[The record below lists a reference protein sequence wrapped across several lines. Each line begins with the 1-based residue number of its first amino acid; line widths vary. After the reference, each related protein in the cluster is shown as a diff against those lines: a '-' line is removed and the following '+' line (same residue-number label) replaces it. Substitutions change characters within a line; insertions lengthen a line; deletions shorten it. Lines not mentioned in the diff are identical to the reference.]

1 MNSDISCGKK
11 NIYLDKLFN
20 EKIER
25 FLDNLFDYANYSVA
39 IETNAFF
46 FKEMLSITPQL
57 LSSIS
62 PTTQYWY
69 IETSVGIICCELHTN
84 SYGEWAVLLK
94 NISFYSNYMRMFQM
108 KPKELGLVPHSSPLS
123 FNNNSNKKYR
133 VIGNAGY
140 GLQIVKGEDGT
151 FNYINSDGKLLY
163 PRQWFKEV
171 KPFKKTKQGI
181 LAFVNN
187 NGICN
192 AIDSNGTIY
201 DMNRA
206 WKDCFTEGKIKKDI
220 MTEAINKISQAKRTI
235 RLMELES
242 KGTIAESVRQI
253 VRTLNEKKEDHSY
266 KPIGSQT
273 FYTNNGKIE
282 RKSIVTL
289 QSPSGQVCHIAED
302 DHCYVLF
309 NGSGIDCGGNGLNDK
324 NCEMIHYIFPEAFKA
339 LKELPLL

>member
-1 MNSDISCGKK
+1 MIYISRDVYNRIWEYYLNVYRKYSNTWTYNKSITFFRWISSFCRAISSTSVYCKTPFLREWRRLGLTQ
-11 NIYLDKLFN
+11 IY
-20 EKIER
+20 
-25 FLDNLFDYANYSVA
+25 
-39 IETNAFF
+39 
-46 FKEMLSITPQL
+46 FKEAN
-57 LSSIS
+57 
-62 PTTQYWY
+62 WY
-69 IETSVGIICCELHTN
+69 FGFKEDGGDIYVYKCEYGDCMVDKDSNNVSLNVVQPPKTHT
-84 SYGEWAVLLK
+84 
-94 NISFYSNYMRMFQM
+94 I
-108 KPKELGLVPHSSPLS
+108 
-123 FNNNSNKKYR
+123 
-133 VIGNAGY
+133 IGNAGY
-140 GLQIVKGEDGT
+140 GFKIVKGEDGT

-201 DMNRA
+201 NMNRA

-235 RLMELES
+235 RLTELEL
-242 KGTIAESVRQI
+242 KGIITESVRQI